1 MTRRMRTV
9 GAVLLA
15 AGLLVAGHGEPASAE
30 PKRTFTADE
39 VGFYEK
45 QVLPILKDACFKCH
59 SGKKVRG
66 GLRLDS
72 RAAVLKGGDLGPSV
86 LPDRLDASP
95 LVKAIHF
102 RDNLEMPP
110 DGKLPA
116 EKIDVLMRWLRM
128 GMPYPPE
135 KEPVAQAPTHQPGA
149 ISAEDRAWWAYRPL
163 RRPAVPPVRDHG
175 WARTPVD
182 TFILAKL
189 EAAGLTPN
197 PPADRVALVR
207 RVTYDLTGLPPTPE
221 EVDAFVADARPD
233 AYERL
238 VDRLLASPAY
248 GEKWGRHWLDLVRFA
263 ETNGYERDGIKPY
276 AWRYR
281 DYVIRSLNA
290 DKPYDRFVREQLA
303 GDELPGDDADA
314 VIATGYY
321 RLGLWDD
328 EPPDPKQS
336 RADEMDDW
344 VTTTGQVFLGMSL
357 NCARCHEHKKDPIP
371 QADYYRFVAF
381 FQDVRH
387 FSGSRD
393 PRSASNLTD
402 ITPVSERST
411 YEDELKQREIRK
423 ADLTA
428 AMERIENEAIK
439 RMPAEDQRAAE
450 GVDRPQVVLKLKK
463 VFTDDEAKAYR
474 QLKGER
480 TRLERLPNPAQQLAL
495 SVNNCLVRPPTTH
508 VLVRG
513 SPHAPGAKV
522 EPGFP
527 SVFGVPDPVVPPPAK
542 TARSSGRRT
551 ALAEWI
557 TARANPLPARVL
569 ANRLWQYHFGRGIV
583 GSSSDFGKLGELPS
597 HPDLLDGLASELH
610 AGDWAAPGACT
621 GCWSPPASTGSRR
634 SRRPPGWRRMPAN
647 NHYWRYPMRRLTAEE
662 VRDSMLAVS
671 GALQRRMAG
680 EGVYPTIPAA
690 VLAGQS
696 VPGAGWGKSPPAEQA
711 RRSVYVHVK
720 RSLVVPILQS
730 HDQAD
735 TDNSCAVRYT
745 TTVPTQALGML
756 NGEFTHEQAA
766 ALAER
771 IGREAPDDLSAQVR
785 RAVRLTTGRPPRAD
799 EVRHDVA
806 FVEATQAENR
816 LDRPAALRMY
826 CLLLLNANEFVYL
839 D

>member
-1 MTRRMRTV
+1 MT
-9 GAVLLA
+9 ALLLA
-15 AGLLVAGHGEPASAE
+15 AALLAATVSAE
-30 PKRTFTADE
+30 PKRSFTAEE

-45 QVLPILKDACFKCH
+45 QVLPILKDQCFKCH
-59 SGKKVRG
+59 SGKKARG

-72 RAAVLKGGDLGPSV
+72 RAAILKGGDLGPAV
-86 LPDRLDASP
+86 LFDRLDASP

-116 EKIDVLMRWLRM
+116 EKIDVLMRWLRL
-128 GMPYPPE
+128 GMPYAAE
-135 KEPVAQAPTHQPGA
+135 KEPVAQTPRPGE
-149 ISAEDRAWWAYRPL
+149 ITAEDRHWWAYRPL
-163 RRPAVPPVRDHG
+163 TRPPVPPVRDRA
-175 WARTPVD
+175 WPRTPID
-182 TFILAKL
+182 AFILAKL
-189 EAAGLTPN
+189 EADGLPPN
-197 PPADRVALVR
+197 PPAERVALIR
-207 RVTYDLTGLPPTPE
+207 RVSYDLTGLPPTPE

-263 ETNGYERDGIKPY
+263 ETNGYERDGLKPY

-303 GDELPGDDADA
+303 GDELPGDDADRI
-314 VIATGYY
+314 IATGYY

-328 EPPDPKQS
+328 EPADPKQA

-344 VTTTGQVFLGMSL
+344 VSTTGQVFLGMSL
-357 NCARCHEHKKDPIP
+357 NCARCHEHKKDPIA

-381 FQDVRH
+381 FQDIRP
-387 FSGSRD
+387 FSNSRD

-402 ITPVSERST
+402 IAPLGERSQ
-411 YEDELKQREIRK
+411 YEDELRRREVRK

-428 AMERIENEAIK
+428 AMERIENAAIRK
-439 RMPAEDQRAAE
+439 MPAEDQRAAE
-450 GVDRPQVVLKLKK
+450 GVDRPQVLRKLKDY
-463 VFTDDEAKAYR
+463 FDPQQAQAYR
-474 QLKGER
+474 QLKDER
-480 TRLERLPNPAQQLAL
+480 TQLERLPNPAQQLAL
-495 SVNNCLVRPPTTH
+495 SVNNCLVHPPATH

-513 SPHAPGAKV
+513 SPHAPGTPVA
-522 EPGFP
+522 PGFP
-527 SVFGVPDPVVPPPAK
+527 TVFGVPEPTIPPAAK
-542 TARSSGRRT
+542 AARSSGRRT
-551 ALAEWI
+551 VLAEWI
-557 TARANPLPARVL
+557 TRRDHPLTARVM

-583 GSSSDFGKLGELPS
+583 PSSSDFGKLGELPS
-597 HPDLLDGLASELH
+597 HPELLDWLASELVR
-610 AGDWAAPGACT
+610 GDWSLKRMHRLLVTSSVYRLSAKGSSAALAKD
-621 GCWSPPASTGSRR
+621 A
-634 SRRPPGWRRMPAN
+634 AN

-671 GALQRRMAG
+671 GALNRRMGG

-696 VPGAGWGKSPPAEQA
+696 VPGLGWGKSPPDEQA

-720 RSLVVPILQS
+720 RSLAVPILQS

-756 NGEFTHEQAA
+756 NGECTHEQAA

-771 IGREAPDDLSAQVR
+771 LTRESPDDLSAQVR
-785 RAVRLTTGRPPRAD
+785 RALRLTTGRQPRAD

-806 FVEATQAENR
+806 FVETTQAENR
-816 LDRPAALRMY
+816 LDRAAALRLY
-826 CLLLLNANEFVYL
+826 CLLVLNANEFVYL